1 MSIPCIFFVLHC
13 QTPRTRI
20 VYMLWNDH
28 PCLYMKEDPLSPLLM
43 YNSIIVTI
51 MVVQVPFILQ
61 NICFNGGE
69 SHTNE

>member
-43 YNSIIVTI
+43 YNSNNNGRTS
-51 MVVQVPFILQ
+51 PFYITEYM
-61 NICFNGGE
+61 FY
-69 SHTNE
+69 